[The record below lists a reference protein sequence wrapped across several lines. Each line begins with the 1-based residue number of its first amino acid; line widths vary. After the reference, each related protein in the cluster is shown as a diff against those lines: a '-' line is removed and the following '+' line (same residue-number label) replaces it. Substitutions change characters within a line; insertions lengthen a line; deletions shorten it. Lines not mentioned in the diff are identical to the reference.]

1 MYIIFITGLF
11 LGDIMA
17 VNREITTVEYEI
29 ESESLHMTEGD
40 CPRLDDSGIPLLK
53 DVRCVINDA
62 GHLLPFTKY
71 LADETEFTK
80 IYGRVLHLLNVPVLP
95 FGILIIDVLHLGMSI
110 WFLLLKNTVF

>member
-110 WFLLLKNTVF
+110 WFLPLKNTVF